1 MKAELCNKIFIS
13 VINQYHINNDVDSS
27 YVNPYDLD
35 TLEYLLFKK
44 CWIDTVQWHLEDLI
58 RNPNI
63 DSNKG
68 LELKH
73 RIDKSNQNRTDIV
86 EKVDDY
92 YFSIFKN
99 ASEKDSKLNT
109 ESPGWVVDRLSI
121 LNLKIYHMNE
131 QVERKNV
138 TAEHI
143 LNCEKKMVVLQN
155 QRIDLSNSFDELLE
169 EYKEGIKKMKVY
181 RQMKMY
187 NDSNLNPELY
197 QKNNN

>member
-13 VINQYHINNDVDSS
+13 VIDQYHINNDVDNS
-27 YVNPYDLD
+27 YVNPYNLD
-35 TLEYLLFKK
+35 TLEYLLFEK

-99 ASEKDSKLNT
+99 TSEKDSKINT

-197 QKNNN
+197 RKNNN

>member
-35 TLEYLLFKK
+35 TLEYLLFEK

-58 RNPNI
+58 RNPDI

-99 ASEKDSKLNT
+99 TSEKDSKLNT

-131 QVERKNV
+131 QLERKNV

-155 QRIDLSNSFDELLE
+155 QRIDLSNSFNELLE

-197 QKNNN
+197 RKNNN

>member
-13 VINQYHINNDVDSS
+13 VIDQYHINNDVDSS
-27 YVNPYDLD
+27 YVNPYNLD
-35 TLEYLLFKK
+35 TLEYLLFEK

-99 ASEKDSKLNT
+99 TSEKDSKLNT

-169 EYKEGIKKMKVY
+169 EYKAGIKKMKVY

>member
-13 VINQYHINNDVDSS
+13 VIDLYHINNDVDSS
-27 YVNPYDLD
+27 YVNPYNLD
-35 TLEYLLFKK
+35 TIEYLLFEK

-99 ASEKDSKLNT
+99 TSEKDSKINT

-197 QKNNN
+197 RKNNN

>member
-13 VINQYHINNDVDSS
+13 VIDQYHINNDVDSS
-27 YVNPYDLD
+27 YVNPYNLD
-35 TLEYLLFKK
+35 TLEYLLFEK

-86 EKVDDY
+86 EKVDDH

-99 ASEKDSKLNT
+99 TSEKDSKINT

-138 TAEHI
+138 TSEHI

>member
-13 VINQYHINNDVDSS
+13 VIDQYHINNDVDNS
-27 YVNPYDLD
+27 YVNPYNLD
-35 TLEYLLFKK
+35 TLEYLLFEK

-99 ASEKDSKLNT
+99 TSEKDSKINT

-131 QVERKNV
+131 QVDRKNV

-197 QKNNN
+197 RKNNN

>member
-13 VINQYHINNDVDSS
+13 VIDLYHINNDVDSS
-27 YVNPYDLD
+27 YVNPYNLD
-35 TLEYLLFKK
+35 TLEYLLFEK

-99 ASEKDSKLNT
+99 TSEKDSKLNT

-197 QKNNN
+197 RKNNN

>member
-13 VINQYHINNDVDSS
+13 VIDQYHINNDVDKS
-27 YVNPYDLD
+27 YVNPYNLD
-35 TLEYLLFKK
+35 TLEYLLFEK

-99 ASEKDSKLNT
+99 TSEKDSKINT

>member
-1 MKAELCNKIFIS
+1 MKAELCNKIFIG
-13 VINQYHINNDVDSS
+13 VIDQYHINNDVDSS
-27 YVNPYDLD
+27 HVNPYNLD
-35 TLEYLLFKK
+35 TLEYLLFEK

-86 EKVDDY
+86 ERVDDY

-99 ASEKDSKLNT
+99 TSEKDSKINT

-131 QVERKNV
+131 QVQRENV

-169 EYKEGIKKMKVY
+169 EYNEGIKKMKVY

-197 QKNNN
+197 RKNNN

>member
-1 MKAELCNKIFIS
+1 MKAELCNKIFIG
-13 VINQYHINNDVDSS
+13 VIDQYHINNDVDSS
-27 YVNPYDLD
+27 HVNPYNLD
-35 TLEYLLFKK
+35 TLEYLLFEK

-86 EKVDDY
+86 ERVDDY

-99 ASEKDSKLNT
+99 TSEKDSKINT

-131 QVERKNV
+131 QVQRENV

-197 QKNNN
+197 RKNNN

>member
-13 VINQYHINNDVDSS
+13 VIDQYHINNDVNSS
-27 YVNPYDLD
+27 YVNPYNLD
-35 TLEYLLFKK
+35 TLEYLLFEK

-99 ASEKDSKLNT
+99 TSEKDSKINT

-197 QKNNN
+197 RKNNN

>member
-13 VINQYHINNDVDSS
+13 VIDQYHINNDVDSS
-27 YVNPYDLD
+27 YVNPYNLD
-35 TLEYLLFKK
+35 TLEYLLFEK

-99 ASEKDSKLNT
+99 TSEKDSKINT

-197 QKNNN
+197 RKNNN

>member
-13 VINQYHINNDVDSS
+13 VIDQYHINNDVDSS
-27 YVNPYDLD
+27 YVNPYNLD
-35 TLEYLLFKK
+35 TLEYLLFEK

-99 ASEKDSKLNT
+99 TSEKDSKINT

-131 QVERKNV
+131 QVDRKNV

>member
-13 VINQYHINNDVDSS
+13 VIDQYHINNDVNSS
-27 YVNPYDLD
+27 YVNPYNLD
-35 TLEYLLFKK
+35 TLEYLLFEK

-99 ASEKDSKLNT
+99 TSEKDSKLNT

-197 QKNNN
+197 RKNNN

>member
-13 VINQYHINNDVDSS
+13 VIDQYHINNDVDSS
-27 YVNPYDLD
+27 YVNPYNLD
-35 TLEYLLFKK
+35 TLEYLLFEK

-99 ASEKDSKLNT
+99 TSEKDSKLNT

-131 QVERKNV
+131 QLERKNV

-169 EYKEGIKKMKVY
+169 EYKAGIKKMKVY

>member
-13 VINQYHINNDVDSS
+13 VIDQYHINNDVDSS
-27 YVNPYDLD
+27 YVNPYNLD
-35 TLEYLLFKK
+35 TLEYLLFEK

-99 ASEKDSKLNT
+99 TSEKDSKLNT

-131 QVERKNV
+131 QLERKNV

>member
-35 TLEYLLFKK
+35 TLEYLLFEK

-99 ASEKDSKLNT
+99 TSEKDSKLNT

-169 EYKEGIKKMKVY
+169 EYKVGIKKMKVY

>member
-13 VINQYHINNDVDSS
+13 VIDQYHINNDVDNS
-27 YVNPYDLD
+27 YVNPYNLD
-35 TLEYLLFKK
+35 TLEYLLFEK

-99 ASEKDSKLNT
+99 TSEKDSKINT

-131 QVERKNV
+131 QFERKNV

-197 QKNNN
+197 RKNNN

>member
-13 VINQYHINNDVDSS
+13 VIDQYHINNDVDSS
-27 YVNPYDLD
+27 HVNPYNLD
-35 TLEYLLFKK
+35 TLEYLLFEK

-86 EKVDDY
+86 ERVDDY

-99 ASEKDSKLNT
+99 TSEKDSKINT

-131 QVERKNV
+131 QVQRENV

-143 LNCEKKMVVLQN
+143 LNCKKKMVVLQN

-197 QKNNN
+197 RKNNN

>member
-13 VINQYHINNDVDSS
+13 VIDQYHINNDVDSS
-27 YVNPYDLD
+27 YVNPYNLD
-35 TLEYLLFKK
+35 TLEYLLFEK

-99 ASEKDSKLNT
+99 TSEKDSKLNT

>member
-13 VINQYHINNDVDSS
+13 VIDQYHINNDVDNS
-27 YVNPYDLD
+27 YVNPYNLD
-35 TLEYLLFKK
+35 TLEYLLFEK

-99 ASEKDSKLNT
+99 TSEKDSKLNT

-131 QVERKNV
+131 QLERKNV

>member
-13 VINQYHINNDVDSS
+13 VIDQYHINNDVDSS
-27 YVNPYDLD
+27 YVNPYNLD
-35 TLEYLLFKK
+35 TLDYLLFEK

-86 EKVDDY
+86 ERVDDY

-99 ASEKDSKLNT
+99 TSEKDSKINT

-131 QVERKNV
+131 QLERKNV

-197 QKNNN
+197 RKNNN

>member
-13 VINQYHINNDVDSS
+13 VIDQYHINNDVDSS
-27 YVNPYDLD
+27 HVNPYNLD
-35 TLEYLLFKK
+35 TLEYLLFEK

-86 EKVDDY
+86 ERVDDY

-99 ASEKDSKLNT
+99 TSEKDSKINT

-131 QVERKNV
+131 QVQRKNV

-197 QKNNN
+197 RKNNN

>member
-35 TLEYLLFKK
+35 TLEYLLFEK

-197 QKNNN
+197 RKNNN

>member
-13 VINQYHINNDVDSS
+13 VIDQYHINNDVDSS
-27 YVNPYDLD
+27 YVNPYNLD
-35 TLEYLLFKK
+35 TLEYLLFEK

-99 ASEKDSKLNT
+99 TSEKDSKLNT

-138 TAEHI
+138 TAKHI

-197 QKNNN
+197 RKNNN

>member
-13 VINQYHINNDVDSS
+13 VIDQYHINNDVDSS
-27 YVNPYDLD
+27 YVNPYNLD
-35 TLEYLLFKK
+35 TLEYLLFEK

-99 ASEKDSKLNT
+99 TSEKDSKINT

-138 TAEHI
+138 TSEHI

>member
-13 VINQYHINNDVDSS
+13 VIDQYHINNDVDSS
-27 YVNPYDLD
+27 YVNPYNLD
-35 TLEYLLFKK
+35 TLEYLLFEK

-99 ASEKDSKLNT
+99 TSEKDSKLNT

-131 QVERKNV
+131 QLERKNV

-197 QKNNN
+197 RKNNN

>member
-13 VINQYHINNDVDSS
+13 VIDQYHINNDVDSS
-27 YVNPYDLD
+27 YVNPYNLD
-35 TLEYLLFKK
+35 TLEYLLFEK

-99 ASEKDSKLNT
+99 TSEKDSKLNT

-138 TAEHI
+138 TSEHI

>member
-13 VINQYHINNDVDSS
+13 VIDQYHINNDVDSS
-27 YVNPYDLD
+27 YVNPYNLD
-35 TLEYLLFKK
+35 TLEYLLFEK

-99 ASEKDSKLNT
+99 TSEKDSKLNT

-131 QVERKNV
+131 QLERKNV

-169 EYKEGIKKMKVY
+169 EYKAGIKKMKVY

-197 QKNNN
+197 RKNNN

>member
-1 MKAELCNKIFIS
+1 MKAELCNLIFIS
-13 VINQYHINNDVDSS
+13 VIDQYHINNDVDSS
-27 YVNPYDLD
+27 YVNPYNLD
-35 TLEYLLFKK
+35 TLEYLLFEK

-99 ASEKDSKLNT
+99 TSEKDSKLNT

-131 QVERKNV
+131 QLERKNV

-143 LNCEKKMVVLQN
+143 LNCEKKMVVLEN
-155 QRIDLSNSFDELLE
+155 QRIDLSNSFNELLE

-197 QKNNN
+197 RKNNN

>member
-1 MKAELCNKIFIS
+1 MKAELCNLIFIS
-13 VINQYHINNDVDSS
+13 VIDQYHINNDVDSS
-27 YVNPYDLD
+27 YVNPYNLD
-35 TLEYLLFKK
+35 TLEYLLFEK

-99 ASEKDSKLNT
+99 TSEKDSKLNT

-131 QVERKNV
+131 QLERKNV

-155 QRIDLSNSFDELLE
+155 QRIDLSNSFNELLE
-169 EYKEGIKKMKVY
+169 EYKKGIKKMKVY

-197 QKNNN
+197 RKNNN

>member
-13 VINQYHINNDVDSS
+13 VIDQYHINNDVDSS
-27 YVNPYDLD
+27 YVNPYNLD
-35 TLEYLLFKK
+35 TLEYLLFEK

-99 ASEKDSKLNT
+99 TSEKDSKINT

-131 QVERKNV
+131 QLERKNV

-197 QKNNN
+197 RKNNN

>member
-13 VINQYHINNDVDSS
+13 VIDLYHINNDVDSS
-27 YVNPYDLD
+27 YVNPYNLD
-35 TLEYLLFKK
+35 TLEYLLFEK

-99 ASEKDSKLNT
+99 TSEKDSKINT

-138 TAEHI
+138 TSEHI

>member
-35 TLEYLLFKK
+35 TLEYLLFEK

-99 ASEKDSKLNT
+99 TSEKDSKLNT